1 MSVATNTAHL
11 PALGAHE
18 RGEVGAQLQATLVEL
33 IDLSLVGK
41 QLHWCVTGPTFLQ
54 VHEQLDVLVD
64 SWRAMSDEVAERAVA
79 LGSFPDGQADAV
91 AHAHELGRVERGAI
105 EADRVIRELAR
116 RLADTAERVR
126 GRMDRMGE
134 IDQASQD
141 ILTGVVRDLEKQ
153 LWMVRSQLPHG
164 GA

>member
-18 RGEVGAQLQATLVEL
+18 RGEAGNQLQATLVEL

-54 VHEQLDVLVD
+54 VHEQLDVLID
-64 SWRAMSDEVAERAVA
+64 AWRDMADEVAERAVA

-91 AHAHELGRVERGAI
+91 AGANVLGRVERGAL
-105 EADRVIRELAR
+105 EVDHVLRELAR
-116 RLADTAERVR
+116 RLADTAERAR
-126 GRMDRMGE
+126 ERMNRLGE

-141 ILTGVVRDLEKQ
+141 LLTGVVRELEKQ

>member
-64 SWRAMSDEVAERAVA
+64 SWRDLSDEVAERRQVGGVGG
-79 LGSFPDGQADAV
+79 GS
-91 AHAHELGRVERGAI
+91 HAGLRFLV
-105 EADRVIRELAR
+105 
-116 RLADTAERVR
+116 
-126 GRMDRMGE
+126 
-134 IDQASQD
+134 
-141 ILTGVVRDLEKQ
+141 
-153 LWMVRSQLPHG
+153 G
-164 GA
+164 GPPAP